1 MKILLTG
8 LLKRKWK
15 KNKMKYELSLKIEGD
30 EVIKGVRINFIGEND
45 IEVIPDTVSTKKDS
59 SPKGESL
66 VEENK
71 KKPNSLKSKSVIET
85 SEEVKPPE
93 EMDAVF

>member
-1 MKILLTG
+1 
-8 LLKRKWK
+8 
-15 KNKMKYELSLKIEGD
+15 MKYELSLKIEGD

-45 IEVIPDTVSTKKDS
+45 IEVIPDTVSTKRDS

-71 KKPNSLKSKSVIET
+71 KKKPNSPKSKPVIET
-85 SEEVKPPE
+85 SEEVKPPA